1 MESIDDDEEFL
12 SLRLAIATQ
21 QPLGCERK
29 KKRKRHEDLINIL
42 SYEEEVYSLLQIG
55 EQMLNPTHKTNKE
68 TVGGREGLHLIH
80 LLLVA
85 AAAVNDNNFT
95 SAMANL
101 SELCQSVSILGDAIQ
116 RVSAYFAAALTAS
129 LLTQK
134 SPFYHTILKPPT
146 TQEEFLAFTHLY
158 KVSPLY
164 QFAHFTANQAIIE
177 AFENEAAKPNNINA
191 SLHVIDFD
199 ISYGFQWPSLIQ
211 SLSENISTTTTTAA
225 FNNRVSLR
233 ITGFATTLNEL
244 QETEARLLS
253 FAKGFRNLSLEFHG
267 LLKGS
272 NVGNIVKR
280 KNEITVV
287 NLSFHF
293 NRLTTYSNTREILKA
308 VHSLGPSVITLVEQ
322 EVCKKPQSFLSRFME
337 SLHYF
342 AAMFDSLDD
351 CLPISS
357 HERLSIENHL
367 GREIK
372 SVMNFDDHQRHEN
385 EMEMWKG
392 RILEN
397 HGFCEMELS
406 SKNVM
411 QAKLLL
417 KIRSHSPSSSSSS
430 SCVNGGF
437 RVVERGDGKGISLA
451 WQDRC
456 LITASAWQ
464 CV

>member
-1 MESIDDDEEFL
+1 MESINDEDEFL
-12 SLRLAIATQ
+12 SLKLAIATQ
-21 QPLGCERK
+21 QPLGCERN
-29 KKRKRHEDLINIL
+29 KKRKRREDLVSIS
-42 SYEEEVYSLLQIG
+42 SYEEEIYSLLQIG
-55 EQMLNPTHKTNKE
+55 EQMLNSTHKTSKE
-68 TVGGREGLHLIH
+68 SSGGREGLHLIN

-85 AAAVNDNNFT
+85 AAAVNDNNLT

-101 SELCQSVSILGDAIQ
+101 SELCQNVSVLGDAIQ
-116 RVSAYFAAALTAS
+116 RVSAYFAAALTAR

-134 SPFYHTILKPPT
+134 SPFYHTIMKPPT
-146 TQEEFLAFTHLY
+146 SQEEFLAFTHLY

-177 AFENEAAKPNNINA
+177 AFENENKP

-199 ISYGFQWPSLIQ
+199 ISHGFQWPSLIQ
-211 SLSENISTTTTTAA
+211 SLSQNITTTPALL
-225 FNNRVSLR
+225 NRISLR

-253 FAKGFRNLSLEFHG
+253 FAKGFRNLSFEFHG

-272 NVGNIVKR
+272 NLGNIVTLE
-280 KNEITVV
+280 NETTAV
-287 NLSFHF
+287 NLSFHVND
-293 NRLTTYSNTREILKA
+293 NRLTADISETLKA
-308 VHSLGPSVITLVEQ
+308 VHSLRPSVVTVVEQ
-322 EVCKKPQSFLSRFME
+322 DVICRKLPQSFLSRFME

-351 CLPISS
+351 CLPIDS

-372 SVMNFDDHQRHEN
+372 SVMNFDDQRHDER
-385 EMEMWKG
+385 E
-392 RILEN
+392 RVLLESG
-397 HGFCEMELS
+397 GFCEMELS

-430 SCVNGGF
+430 SSSCVNNGGF
-437 RVVERGDGKGISLA
+437 RVVERDDGKGISLA

-464 CV
+464 CCV

>member
-1 MESIDDDEEFL
+1 MESIDDEDEFL
-12 SLRLAIATQ
+12 SLKLAIATQ
-21 QPLGCERK
+21 QPLGHERN
-29 KKRKRHEDLINIL
+29 KKRKKREDIVDIL
-42 SYEEEVYSLLQIG
+42 SYEEEVYSLFQIG
-55 EQMLNPTHKTNKE
+55 EQMLNSTHKTIKE
-68 TVGGREGLHLIH
+68 SVGVRREGLHLIH

-85 AAAVNDNNFT
+85 AAAVNDNNLT

-101 SELCQSVSILGDAIQ
+101 SELCQNVSVLGDAIQ
-116 RVSAYFAAALTAS
+116 RVSAYFAAALTAR

-134 SPFYHTILKPPT
+134 SPFYHTIMKTPT
-146 TQEEFLAFTHLY
+146 PQEEFLAFTHLY

-177 AFENEAAKPNNINA
+177 AFDNESQTNNNTNA

-211 SLSENISTTTTTAA
+211 SLSQPLLNK
-225 FNNRVSLR
+225 VSLR

-244 QETEARLLS
+244 RETEARLLS
-253 FAKGFRNLSLEFHG
+253 FAKGFRNLSFEFHG

-272 NVGNIVKR
+272 HLGNIVTR
-280 KNEITVV
+280 ENETTAV
-287 NLSFHF
+287 NLSFHV
-293 NRLTTYSNTREILKA
+293 NRLLTDNISETLKA
-308 VHSLGPSVITLVEQ
+308 VRSLRPSVVTVVEHD
-322 EVCKKPQSFLSRFME
+322 VCRKLPRSFLPRFME

-351 CLPISS
+351 CLPVES

-372 SVMNFDDHQRHEN
+372 SLMNFDDQRN
-385 EMEMWKG
+385 ESEIMEMWKG
-392 RILEN
+392 RGVLEN
-397 HGFCEMELS
+397 CGFCEMELS

-417 KIRSHSPSSSSSS
+417 KIRSHSPSPSSSTSSSS

-437 RVVERGDGKGISLA
+437 RVVERDDGKGISLA